1 VYYSFWLI
9 VYYLTKLQIN
19 QIMITQLKLARRFN
33 ETALLFFFSTFCL
46 ILSIYRV
53 AVSESPMFLFLNW
66 NLFLAFI
73 PWFLSSVL
81 IVYPKLQEKKI
92 AVIALLC
99 TWLLFFPNA
108 PYILTDLFH
117 LKHALSMPM
126 WFDLLLILSFAW
138 VGLLFGFMSLWDI
151 ERILKRYLVKSR
163 LKGFLRYRLSV
174 PIFSS
179 ALLFVGSFGIYLGRY
194 LRWNSWDIIAEPFA
208 LIYDIGDRF
217 INPFEHPRTWGVTL
231 FMGLFLNLVYWSLRL
246 IKFRKE

>member
-1 VYYSFWLI
+1 
-9 VYYLTKLQIN
+9 
-19 QIMITQLKLARRFN
+19 MILELKKAKRLN
-33 ETALLFFFSTFCL
+33 ETVLLFAFSTLCL
-46 ILSIYRV
+46 VLSVIRV
-53 AVSESPMFLFLNW
+53 FASATPTFLFLNW

-73 PWFLSSVL
+73 PWALSSLL
-81 IVYPKLQEKKI
+81 IIYPKLQEKKL
-92 AVIALLC
+92 AVITLLG

-117 LKHALSMPM
+117 LKHVVSMPM

-151 ERILKRYLVKSR
+151 EKILKQYLIKSR
-163 LKGFLRYRLSV
+163 LKGLLRYRFSIPL
-174 PIFSS
+174 FSS
-179 ALLFVGSFGIYLGRY
+179 VLLFIGSFGIYLGRY

-246 IKFRKE
+246 IKYRKH

>member
-1 VYYSFWLI
+1 
-9 VYYLTKLQIN
+9 
-19 QIMITQLKLARRFN
+19 MILELKKAKRLN
-33 ETALLFFFSTFCL
+33 ETVLLFAFSTLCL
-46 ILSIYRV
+46 VLSVIRV
-53 AVSESPMFLFLNW
+53 FASATPTFLFLNW

-73 PWFLSSVL
+73 PWALSSLL
-81 IVYPKLQEKKI
+81 IIYPKLQEKKL
-92 AVIALLC
+92 AVITLLG

-117 LKHALSMPM
+117 LKHVVSMPM

-151 ERILKRYLVKSR
+151 EKILKQYLIKSR
-163 LKGFLRYRLSV
+163 LKGLLRYRFSIPL
-174 PIFSS
+174 FSS
-179 ALLFVGSFGIYLGRY
+179 VLLFIGSFGIYLGRY

-231 FMGLFLNLVYWSLRL
+231 LMGLFLNLVYWSLRL
-246 IKFRKE
+246 IKYRKH

>member
-1 VYYSFWLI
+1 
-9 VYYLTKLQIN
+9 
-19 QIMITQLKLARRFN
+19 MIAQLKQARRFN
-33 ETALLFFFSTFCL
+33 ETVLLFFFSTLCL
-46 ILSIYRV
+46 LLSIIRV
-53 AVSESPMFLFLNW
+53 LYTATPMFLFLNW

-73 PWFLSSVL
+73 PWALSSAL
-81 IVYPKLQEKKI
+81 IVYPQLQQKKL
-92 AVIALLC
+92 AVVGLLA

-151 ERILKRYLVKSR
+151 EKILKKYLITSR
-163 LKGFLRYRLSV
+163 LKGLLSYRLSI
-174 PIFSS
+174 PFFSS
-179 ALLFVGSFGIYLGRY
+179 VLLFIGSFGIYLGRY

-217 INPFEHPRTWGVTL
+217 ISPFDHPRTWGVTL
-231 FMGLFLNLVYWSLRL
+231 FMGLFLNVVYWSLRL
-246 IKFRKE
+246 IKYRKH

>member
-1 VYYSFWLI
+1 
-9 VYYLTKLQIN
+9 
-19 QIMITQLKLARRFN
+19 MILELKKAKRLN
-33 ETALLFFFSTFCL
+33 ETVLLFAFSTLCL
-46 ILSIYRV
+46 VLSVIRV
-53 AVSESPMFLFLNW
+53 FASATPTFLFLNW

-73 PWFLSSVL
+73 PWALSSL
-81 IVYPKLQEKKI
+81 LMIYPKLQEKKL
-92 AVIALLC
+92 AVIMLLG

-117 LKHALSMPM
+117 LKHVVSMPM

-151 ERILKRYLVKSR
+151 EKILKQYLIESR
-163 LKGFLRYRLSV
+163 LKGLLRYRFSV

-179 ALLFVGSFGIYLGRY
+179 VLLFIGSFGIYLGRY

-217 INPFEHPRTWGVTL
+217 VNPFEHPRTWGVTL
-231 FMGLFLNLVYWSLRL
+231 LMGLFLNLVYWSLRL
-246 IKFRKE
+246 IKYRKH

>member
-1 VYYSFWLI
+1 
-9 VYYLTKLQIN
+9 
-19 QIMITQLKLARRFN
+19 MILELKKAKRLN
-33 ETALLFFFSTFCL
+33 ETVLLFAFSTLCL
-46 ILSIYRV
+46 VLSVIRV
-53 AVSESPMFLFLNW
+53 FASATPTFLFLNW

-73 PWFLSSVL
+73 PWALSSLL
-81 IVYPKLQEKKI
+81 IIYPKLQEKKL
-92 AVIALLC
+92 AVIMLLG

-117 LKHALSMPM
+117 LKHVVSMPM

-151 ERILKRYLVKSR
+151 EKILNRYLIKSR
-163 LKGFLRYRLSV
+163 LKGLLRYRFSV

-179 ALLFVGSFGIYLGRY
+179 VLLFIGSFGIYLGRY

-231 FMGLFLNLVYWSLRL
+231 LMGLFLNLVYWSLRL
-246 IKFRKE
+246 IKYRKH

>member
-1 VYYSFWLI
+1 
-9 VYYLTKLQIN
+9 
-19 QIMITQLKLARRFN
+19 MITQLKQARRFN
-33 ETALLFFFSTFCL
+33 ETILLFAFSTMCL
-46 ILSIYRV
+46 VLSIVRV
-53 AVSESPMFLFLNW
+53 FYSATPTFLFLNW

-73 PWFLSSVL
+73 PWALSSML
-81 IVYPKLQEKKI
+81 IVYPQLQQKKL
-92 AVIALLC
+92 AVACLLG

-117 LKHALSMPM
+117 LKLALGMPI

-151 ERILKRYLVKSR
+151 EKILKRYLVTSR
-163 LKGFLRYRLSV
+163 LKGLLRYRLSI
-174 PIFSS
+174 PLFSS
-179 ALLFVGSFGIYLGRY
+179 ALLFIGSFGIYLGRY

-231 FMGLFLNLVYWSLRL
+231 FMGLFLNVVYWSLRL
-246 IKFRKE
+246 IKYRKH

>member
-1 VYYSFWLI
+1 
-9 VYYLTKLQIN
+9 
-19 QIMITQLKLARRFN
+19 MILELKKAKRLN
-33 ETALLFFFSTFCL
+33 ETVLLFAFSTLCL
-46 ILSIYRV
+46 VLSVIRV
-53 AVSESPMFLFLNW
+53 FASATPTFLFLNW

-73 PWFLSSVL
+73 PWALSSLL
-81 IVYPKLQEKKI
+81 IIYPKLQEKKL
-92 AVIALLC
+92 AVITLLG

-117 LKHALSMPM
+117 LKHVVSMPM

-151 ERILKRYLVKSR
+151 EKILKQYLIKSR
-163 LKGFLRYRLSV
+163 LKGLLRYHLWI
-174 PIFSS
+174 PLFSS
-179 ALLFVGSFGIYLGRY
+179 VLLFIGSFGIYLGRY

-246 IKFRKE
+246 IKYRKH

>member
-1 VYYSFWLI
+1 
-9 VYYLTKLQIN
+9 
-19 QIMITQLKLARRFN
+19 MILELKKAKRLN
-33 ETALLFFFSTFCL
+33 ETVLLFAFSTLCL
-46 ILSIYRV
+46 VLSVIRV
-53 AVSESPMFLFLNW
+53 FASATPTFLFLNW

-73 PWFLSSVL
+73 PWALSSL
-81 IVYPKLQEKKI
+81 LMIYPKLQEKKL
-92 AVIALLC
+92 AVIMLLG

-117 LKHALSMPM
+117 LKHVVSMPM

-151 ERILKRYLVKSR
+151 EKILNRYLIKSR
-163 LKGFLRYRLSV
+163 LKGLLRYRFSV

-179 ALLFVGSFGIYLGRY
+179 VLLFIGSFGIYLGRY

-231 FMGLFLNLVYWSLRL
+231 LMGLFLNLVYWSLRL
-246 IKFRKE
+246 IKYRKH

>member
-1 VYYSFWLI
+1 
-9 VYYLTKLQIN
+9 
-19 QIMITQLKLARRFN
+19 MILELKKAKRLN
-33 ETALLFFFSTFCL
+33 ETVLLFAFSTLCL
-46 ILSIYRV
+46 VLSVIRV
-53 AVSESPMFLFLNW
+53 FASATPTFLFLNW

-73 PWFLSSVL
+73 PWALSSLL
-81 IVYPKLQEKKI
+81 IIYPKLQEKKL
-92 AVIALLC
+92 AVITLLG

-117 LKHALSMPM
+117 LKHVVSMPM

-151 ERILKRYLVKSR
+151 EKILNRYLIKSR
-163 LKGFLRYRLSV
+163 LKGLLRYRFSV

-179 ALLFVGSFGIYLGRY
+179 VLLFIGSFGIYLGRY

-217 INPFEHPRTWGVTL
+217 VNPFEHPRTWGVTL
-231 FMGLFLNLVYWSLRL
+231 LMGLFLNLVYWSLRL
-246 IKFRKE
+246 IKYRKH